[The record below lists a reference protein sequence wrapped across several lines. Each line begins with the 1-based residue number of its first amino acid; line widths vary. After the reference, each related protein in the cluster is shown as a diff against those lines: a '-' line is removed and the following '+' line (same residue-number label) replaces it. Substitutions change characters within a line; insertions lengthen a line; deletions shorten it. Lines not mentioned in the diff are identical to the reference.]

1 MQRICNDGGK
11 GQKPGSGTIMD
22 RSQNAVTRFADE
34 LIRNNSHM
42 DREGYLVFEAEKV
55 TPAEYMAFAAL
66 ILRNDDCFDA
76 LYANAGDTTMVEALA
91 CALETDDALEF
102 FALAKRRLLQSY
114 MPVMRGIIAERLA
127 VIEYQDYN

>member
-1 MQRICNDGGK
+1 
-11 GQKPGSGTIMD
+11 MD
-22 RSQNAVTRFADE
+22 SSQNAVVRYADE

-42 DREGYLVFEAEKV
+42 DREGYLVFEAEKI

-102 FALAKRRLLQSY
+102 FRLAKQRILQSY
-114 MPVMRGIIAERLA
+114 MATMRGVIAERLE
-127 VIEYQDYN
+127 VIEFQDYN